1 MYMYIYIY
9 GYIYTYMIMD
19 IYIYTRYIDRYWYMY
34 IYKNE
39 YNTCRKLLHF
49 WVIFRENMRIL
60 TSLGYQ
66 KLYGRIYGNHD
77 PTVHRKTCPR
87 NISSTDHVHV
97 PKAIFHVF
105 NAHALADV
113 CGVQGFPVL
122 LSPQMLIV
130 ASKVWQETTQERDLY
145 VREWMVSNKSSIWI
159 HLMVEFPKFA
169 IHIRLV

>member
-1 MYMYIYIY
+1 MYI
-9 GYIYTYMIMD
+9 IYTHE
-19 IYIYTRYIDRYWYMY
+19 
-34 IYKNE
+34 YK
-39 YNTCRKLLHF
+39 TCRETPPFLSDISGKHADLDQLRLPETMDAF
-49 WVIFRENMRIL
+49 MAITTRLSTF
-60 TSLGYQ
+60 
-66 KLYGRIYGNHD
+66 
-77 PTVHRKTCPR
+77 KTCPR

-159 HLMVEFPKFA
+159 DLMVDFPEFA

>member
-1 MYMYIYIY
+1 
-9 GYIYTYMIMD
+9 
-19 IYIYTRYIDRYWYMY
+19 
-34 IYKNE
+34 
-39 YNTCRKLLHF
+39 
-49 WVIFRENMRIL
+49 MRIL

-77 PTVHRKTCPR
+77 PTVHLKTCPR

-159 HLMVEFPKFA
+159 DLMVDFPKFA
-169 IHIRLV
+169 IRIRLV